1 MCEHMSVKISN
12 GLEVIFTTISHT
24 VMAHIEVGEFVLLQ
38 PTIKRKCLATCFTH
52 KVKCTVYIRVLIQSC
67 LCSKTFATITTKL
80 DVMFQTMVLIQG
92 FDTFAG
98 GITDLTMNFPELLI
112 LFLQDIAFY
121 GYSVSLFLFIL

>member
-1 MCEHMSVKISN
+1 MFEHMSVKISN
-12 GLEVIFTTISHT
+12 GLEVFFTTISHT

-38 PTIKRKCLATCFTH
+38 PAIKRKCLATCFTH
-52 KVKCTVYIRVLIQSC
+52 KVKFPVYIRVLIQSC

-80 DVMFQTMVLIQG
+80 DVVFRTMVFVQG

-121 GYSVSLFLFIL
+121 RYSVSLFLFIL

>member
-1 MCEHMSVKISN
+1 MCKHMSVKISN
-12 GLEVIFTTISHT
+12 GLEVFFTTISHT
-24 VMAHIEVGEFVLLQ
+24 VMSHIEVGEFVLLQ
-38 PTIKRKCLATCFTH
+38 PAIKRECFATCFTH
-52 KVKCTVYIRVLIQSC
+52 KVKFPVYIRVLIQSR

-80 DVMFQTMVLIQG
+80 DVVFRTMVFVQG

-121 GYSVSLFLFIL
+121 RYSVRLFLFVR